1 MVIKMKTS
9 NLEEHII
16 KILQKEKIKFQR
28 EKTYPDLKFGYYR
41 FDFFLPQYNLL
52 IEVDGAQHY
61 KFSKIFHKKRQDF
74 LKAQERDRRKNSYAL
89 SHNIS
94 LYRIPYF
101 EIENIHTFQDIFQD
115 KFLVKDKWHCDNVA
129 RLLSK

>member
-1 MVIKMKTS
+1 MKTS
-9 NLEEHII
+9 SLEEKII
-16 KILQKEKIKFQR
+16 TILKKEKIKFQR

-41 FDFFLPQYNLL
+41 FDFLLPQHNLL

-61 KFSKIFHKKRQDF
+61 KFSKLFHKKRQDF

-89 SHNIS
+89 SHNIP

-101 EIENIHTFQDIFQD
+101 EIENINTFQDIIQD

>member
-1 MVIKMKTS
+1 MMKTS
-9 NLEEHII
+9 SLEEKVIT
-16 KILQKEKIKFQR
+16 ILKKEKIKFQR

-61 KFSKIFHKKRQDF
+61 KFSKLFHKKRQDF
-74 LKAQERDRRKNSYAL
+74 LKAQERDRPKNSYAL
-89 SHNIS
+89 SHNIP

-101 EIENIHTFQDIFQD
+101 EIENINTFQDILQD

-129 RLLSK
+129 RLLLK

>member
-1 MVIKMKTS
+1 MKTS
-9 NLEEHII
+9 SLEEKII
-16 KILQKEKIKFQR
+16 TILKKEKINFQR

-74 LKAQERDRRKNSYAL
+74 LKAQEIDRRKNSYAL
-89 SHNIS
+89 SHNIP

-101 EIENIHTFQDIFQD
+101 EIENINTFQDILQD